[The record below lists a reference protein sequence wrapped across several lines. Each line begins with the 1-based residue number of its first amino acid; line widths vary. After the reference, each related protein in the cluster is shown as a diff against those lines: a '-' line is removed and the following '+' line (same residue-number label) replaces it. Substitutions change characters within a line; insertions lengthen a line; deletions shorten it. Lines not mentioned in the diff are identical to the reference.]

1 MYIQK
6 RNLNQLLTA
15 LVCVLLILS
24 ACSERN
30 ATKSHD
36 DSAAKENN
44 YEEQIREALDT
55 DPNRILQIID
65 SLENCKAIEEYK
77 MLYYRAQAYYKLGQ
91 ELTAELY
98 YKKAL
103 SNDDLYLDRPARYYY
118 ACDQLSTILTCKG
131 DQLGS
136 IDIATK
142 GYAKARDD
150 QSDDG
155 RHWGAILLHDI
166 GYCQMRL
173 DRIDEAEK
181 SFHQAYATLKE
192 MCITDSS
199 FNRVNGWARVAYNIL
214 DAYTSTGHYK
224 EATQWIP
231 SAEEAIRRMA
241 NLHDC
246 PPNVAEEYLGS
257 LNTHKAIIYIKTDHK
272 REANEAYQEFM
283 NSSYAKTSFG
293 LIDNSEYLLE
303 AERWSE
309 RADLIP
315 QLDSL
320 TKSWDMP
327 MSFYYL
333 AAYMVPNF
341 NAALNSGRTSQ
352 ALQIAKQIAENID
365 SVNNYESQHN
375 AAELA
380 IVYETQE
387 KERQIE
393 EQRAQLSYQR
403 MAALAAVLLASV
415 LFLAVFIYFRHR
427 AAMKL
432 EEKNRE
438 LELKNCEL
446 TVANARAEDSSRM
459 KTNFIQQISHEIRTP
474 LNILS
479 GFTQVLTASGLELD
493 DATRQE
499 ANEKIMEN
507 TKRITG
513 LVNKML
519 ELSDINSQAVI
530 EMTDDVTPAE
540 IAAKAA
546 SDSGIVSAAH
556 IQFDLKIDDNIG
568 EQVRIHTNERQ
579 AVRTLELLLD
589 NAQKFTKQGRVVL
602 SVGKTQDGFVAF
614 SVEDTGIGVPAYEAE
629 RIFGEFV
636 QLDEYYDGTG
646 IGLAVARSIARRLG
660 GDVKLDIN
668 YANGARF
675 VMTLPLT

>member
-1 MYIQK
+1 
-6 RNLNQLLTA
+6 
-15 LVCVLLILS
+15 
-24 ACSERN
+24 
-30 ATKSHD
+30 
-36 DSAAKENN
+36 
-44 YEEQIREALDT
+44 
-55 DPNRILQIID
+55 
-65 SLENCKAIEEYK
+65 
-77 MLYYRAQAYYKLGQ
+77 
-91 ELTAELY
+91 
-98 YKKAL
+98 
-103 SNDDLYLDRPARYYY
+103 
-118 ACDQLSTILTCKG
+118 
-131 DQLGS
+131 
-136 IDIATK
+136 
-142 GYAKARDD
+142 
-150 QSDDG
+150 
-155 RHWGAILLHDI
+155 
-166 GYCQMRL
+166 
-173 DRIDEAEK
+173 
-181 SFHQAYATLKE
+181 
-192 MCITDSS
+192 
-199 FNRVNGWARVAYNIL
+199 
-214 DAYTSTGHYK
+214 
-224 EATQWIP
+224 
-231 SAEEAIRRMA
+231 
-241 NLHDC
+241 
-246 PPNVAEEYLGS
+246 
-257 LNTHKAIIYIKTDHK
+257 
-272 REANEAYQEFM
+272 
-283 NSSYAKTSFG
+283 
-293 LIDNSEYLLE
+293 
-303 AERWSE
+303 
-309 RADLIP
+309 
-315 QLDSL
+315 
-320 TKSWDMP
+320 
-327 MSFYYL
+327 
-333 AAYMVPNF
+333 
-341 NAALNSGRTSQ
+341 
-352 ALQIAKQIAENID
+352 
-365 SVNNYESQHN
+365 
-375 AAELA
+375 
-380 IVYETQE
+380 
-387 KERQIE
+387 
-393 EQRAQLSYQR
+393 